1 MASRLSDLGRDG
13 RILPIAAAA
22 LVALTIATYVTVIV
36 RQGTDS
42 SDVATVGFVIA
53 LLLIALTGSVCAL
66 VLASPDA
73 RGVAA
78 AGASGVLLSLGVLGL
93 FSIGLLL
100 LIAGVLLVMWMKRTR
115 AQRGGAYRATV
126 AAFLIGAV
134 LPWGL
139 ALV

>member
-1 MASRLSDLGRDG
+1 MASRLSDLARDG
-13 RILPIAAAA
+13 RLLPIAAAA

-36 RQGTDS
+36 RQETT
-42 SDVATVGFVIA
+42 SDLATVGFVIA

-78 AGASGVLLSLGVLGL
+78 AGASGVLLSMGVLGL

-115 AQRGGAYRATV
+115 VQRGGAYRATV
-126 AAFLIGAV
+126 AAFLIGTV
-134 LPWGL
+134 LPWGP

>member
-1 MASRLSDLGRDG
+1 VTVVVRQETTPDLT
-13 RILPIAAAA
+13 
-22 LVALTIATYVTVIV
+22 TIA
-36 RQGTDS
+36 
-42 SDVATVGFVIA
+42 FVIA

-66 VLASPDA
+66 MLTSPDA

-78 AGASGVLLSLGVLGL
+78 AAASGVLFSLGVLGI

-100 LIAGVLLVMWMKRTR
+100 LIAGVLSVMWLKRTGV
-115 AQRGGAYRATV
+115 QRGGAYRATLV
-126 AAFLIGAV
+126 AFLIGAV

>member
-1 MASRLSDLGRDG
+1 MIPSRLGALALDG
-13 RILPIAAAA
+13 RLLLIGAAA
-22 LVALTIATYVTVIV
+22 LVTLTIATYVTVIV
-36 RQGTDS
+36 RQETT
-42 SDVATVGFVIA
+42 SDVTTVGAVIV
-53 LLLIALTGSVCAL
+53 LLLIALAGSVCAL

-73 RGVAA
+73 KGVAA
-78 AGASGVLLSLGVLGL
+78 SGASGVLLSLGVLGL

-100 LIAGVLLVMWMKRTR
+100 LIAGALLVMWMKRTS
-115 AQRGGAYRATV
+115 AQRGGAYRATL

>member
-1 MASRLSDLGRDG
+1 MTASRLGDLARDG
-13 RILPIAAAA
+13 RLLPIGAAA

-36 RQGTDS
+36 RQETT
-42 SDVATVGFVIA
+42 SDLATVGAVIA
-53 LLLIALTGSVCAL
+53 LLLIALTGSVCSL
-66 VLASPDA
+66 VLPSPDA

-78 AGASGVLLSLGVLGL
+78 AGASGVLLSMGVLGL

-100 LIAGVLLVMWMKRTR
+100 LIAGVLLVMWMRRTR
-115 AQRGGAYRATV
+115 PQRGGAYRATV
-126 AAFLIGAV
+126 VAFLIGAV

>member
-1 MASRLSDLGRDG
+1 MASRLSDLARDG
-13 RILPIAAAA
+13 RLLPIAAAA

-36 RQGTDS
+36 RQETT
-42 SDVATVGFVIA
+42 SDLATVGFVIA

-66 VLASPDA
+66 LLASPDA

-78 AGASGVLLSLGVLGL
+78 AGASGVLLSMGVLGL

-115 AQRGGAYRATV
+115 VQRGGAYRATV
-126 AAFLIGAV
+126 VAFLIGAV

>member
-1 MASRLSDLGRDG
+1 MASRLSDLARDG
-13 RILPIAAAA
+13 RLLPIAAAA

-36 RQGTDS
+36 RQGTN
-42 SDVATVGFVIA
+42 SDLATVGFVIA

-115 AQRGGAYRATV
+115 VQRGGAYRATV
-126 AAFLIGAV
+126 VAFLIGAV

>member
-1 MASRLSDLGRDG
+1 MASRLSDLARDG
-13 RILPIAAAA
+13 GLLPIGAAA
-22 LVALTIATYVTVIV
+22 LVALTIATYVTVVV
-36 RQGTDS
+36 RQETT
-42 SDVATVGFVIA
+42 SDLTGVGAVIA

-66 VLASPDA
+66 VLTSPDA

-78 AGASGVLLSLGVLGL
+78 AAASGVLFSLGVLGI

-100 LIAGVLLVMWMKRTR
+100 LMAGILLVMWMKRTGV
-115 AQRGGAYRATV
+115 QRGGAYRATLV
-126 AAFLIGAV
+126 AFLIGAV

>member
-1 MASRLSDLGRDG
+1 MASRLSDLARDG
-13 RILPIAAAA
+13 RLLPIGAAA
-22 LVALTIATYVTVIV
+22 LVALTIATYVTVII
-36 RQGTDS
+36 RQETT
-42 SDVATVGFVIA
+42 SDLTTVGFVIA

-78 AGASGVLLSLGVLGL
+78 ASASGVLLSLGVLGL

-100 LIAGVLLVMWMKRTR
+100 LIAGILLVMWMKRTR
-115 AQRGGAYRATV
+115 VQRGGAYRATV
-126 AAFLIGAV
+126 VAFLIGAV

-139 ALV
+139 ALA

>member
-1 MASRLSDLGRDG
+1 MASRLSDFARDG
-13 RILPIAAAA
+13 RLLPIAAAA

-36 RQGTDS
+36 RQETTPDLT
-42 SDVATVGFVIA
+42 TVGFVIA

-78 AGASGVLLSLGVLGL
+78 ASASGVLLSLGVLGL

-126 AAFLIGAV
+126 VAFLIGAV

-139 ALV
+139 ALS

>member
-1 MASRLSDLGRDG
+1 MASRLSDLARDG
-13 RILPIAAAA
+13 RLLPIAAAA

-36 RQGTDS
+36 RQETT
-42 SDVATVGFVIA
+42 SDLATVGFVIA

-78 AGASGVLLSLGVLGL
+78 AGASGVLLSMGVLGL

-115 AQRGGAYRATV
+115 AQRGGAYRGTV

>member
-1 MASRLSDLGRDG
+1 MASRLSDLARDG
-13 RILPIAAAA
+13 RLLPIAAAA
-22 LVALTIATYVTVIV
+22 LVSLTIATYVTVIV
-36 RQGTDS
+36 RQGTN
-42 SDVATVGFVIA
+42 SDLATVGFVIA

-66 VLASPDA
+66 ALASPDA

-100 LIAGVLLVMWMKRTR
+100 LIAGVLLVMWLKRTR
-115 AQRGGAYRATV
+115 VQRGGSYRATV
-126 AAFLIGAV
+126 VAFLIGAV

>member
-1 MASRLSDLGRDG
+1 MASRLSDLARDG
-13 RILPIAAAA
+13 RLLPIGAAA
-22 LVALTIATYVTVIV
+22 LVALTIATYVTVVV
-36 RQGTDS
+36 RQETT
-42 SDVATVGFVIA
+42 SDLTGVGAVIA

-66 VLASPDA
+66 VLTSPDA

-78 AGASGVLLSLGVLGL
+78 AAASGVLFSLGVLGI

-100 LIAGVLLVMWMKRTR
+100 LMAGILLVMWMKRTGV
-115 AQRGGAYRATV
+115 QRGGAYRATLV
-126 AAFLIGAV
+126 AFLIGAV

>member
-1 MASRLSDLGRDG
+1 MATRVSDLAREGRL
-13 RILPIAAAA
+13 LPMAAAA
-22 LVALTIATYVTVIV
+22 LVVLTIATYVTVIV
-36 RQGTDS
+36 RQQTTPDL
-42 SDVATVGFVIA
+42 ATVGFVIA
-53 LLLIALTGSVCAL
+53 LLLIALTGSVCSLA
-66 VLASPDA
+66 LASPDA

-78 AGASGVLLSLGVLGL
+78 AGASGILLSLGVLGL

>member
-1 MASRLSDLGRDG
+1 MASRLSDLARDG
-13 RILPIAAAA
+13 RLLPIGAAA
-22 LVALTIATYVTVIV
+22 LVALTIATYVTVII
-36 RQGTDS
+36 RQETT
-42 SDVATVGFVIA
+42 SDLTTVGFVIA

-78 AGASGVLLSLGVLGL
+78 ASASGVLLSLGVLGL

-100 LIAGVLLVMWMKRTR
+100 LIAGILLVMWMKRTR
-115 AQRGGAYRATV
+115 VQRGGAYRATV
-126 AAFLIGAV
+126 VAFLIGAV

-139 ALV
+139 GLA

>member
-1 MASRLSDLGRDG
+1 MAPRVGDLARDG
-13 RILPIAAAA
+13 RLLPILAAG
-22 LVALTIATYVTVIV
+22 LVGITIATYVTVIV
-36 RQGTDS
+36 RQRTTPDLT
-42 SDVATVGFVIA
+42 TVGFVIA
-53 LLLIALTGSVCAL
+53 LLLIALTGSVCSL

-78 AGASGVLLSLGVLGL
+78 AAASGILLSLGVLGL

-100 LIAGVLLVMWMKRTR
+100 LIAGILLVMWMKRTR
-115 AQRGGAYRATV
+115 VQRGGASRATLG
-126 AAFLIGAV
+126 AFLIGAV

>member
-1 MASRLSDLGRDG
+1 MIASRVSDLARDG
-13 RILPIAAAA
+13 RLLLIGAAA

-36 RQGTDS
+36 RQETT
-42 SDVATVGFVIA
+42 SDLTRVGPVIV
-53 LLLIALTGSVCAL
+53 LLLIALAGSVCAL

-73 RGVAA
+73 KGIAA

-100 LIAGVLLVMWMKRTR
+100 LIAGVLLVMWMKRTSV
-115 AQRGGAYRATV
+115 QRGGAYRATL